1 MLELG
6 YALSSEEHMPSDLV
20 RFAQRAEQ
28 AGFSFAL
35 ISDHFHPWISKQGQ
49 SPFVWSVI
57 GAIAAT
63 TSRLRLGTG
72 VTCPTIRT
80 HPAIIAQAAAT
91 TAAMMPGRFFLG
103 VGTGENLNEHVIG
116 RKWPAAAV
124 RQEMLSEALDVI
136 RLLWKG
142 GNRSHRGRYFRVENA
157 CLYTLP
163 KEPPPI
169 YVAAGGPKMGQLA
182 ARIGD
187 GLITAGD
194 ETKVIK
200 EFNAA
205 GGRRKPKYSQITVCW
220 AKTEKE
226 ARRTAFEWWPIPAF
240 AWPLLSE
247 LALPQYFEEAAKS
260 IDEDEIAESIL
271 CSPDAEK
278 HIDRIRELAK
288 SGANHV
294 YVHQVGKDQEGFFR
308 FYEREVLPE
317 FGVRRPRRAA

>member
-6 YALSSEEHMPSDLV
+6 YSLSSEEHPPSDLV

-63 TSRLRLGTG
+63 TNRLRLGTG
-72 VTCPTIRT
+72 VTCPTIRI
-80 HPAIIAQAAAT
+80 HPAILAQAAAT
-91 TAAMMPGRFFLG
+91 AAAMMPGRFFLG

-124 RQEMLSEALDVI
+124 RQEMLAESLDVM

-169 YVAAGGPKMGQLA
+169 YVAAGGPKMSQLA
-182 ARIGD
+182 ARVGD

-194 ETKVIK
+194 EAQIIK
-200 EFNAA
+200 EFNA
-205 GGRRKPKYSQITVCW
+205 GGGKRKPKYSQITVCW

-226 ARRTAFEWWPIPAF
+226 ARRLALEWWPISAF

-260 IDEDEIAESIL
+260 IDEDAIAESIL
-271 CSPDAEK
+271 CGPDAEK
-278 HIDRIRELAK
+278 HIDKIREAAK
-288 SGANHV
+288 AGASHV

-317 FGVRRPRRAA
+317 FGVSRSRRAA